1 MKKTRILFV
10 CMGNIC
16 RSPSAE
22 GVMRQ
27 LVNVAGLQ
35 DDIEIDS
42 AGTSA
47 YHIGSPPD
55 ARSQAAAKRR
65 GYDLAAQRARQVSDD
80 DFEHFDLLLAM
91 DKDNL
96 NLLQRHCPA
105 HLQGKLKLM
114 MHFAERSPADEVPDP
129 YSEGPAGF
137 EIVLD
142 YLEDAC
148 NGLLRQLREA
158 V

>member
-1 MKKTRILFV
+1 
-10 CMGNIC
+10 MGNIC

-27 LVNVAGLQ
+27 LVDAAGLQ
-35 DDIEIDS
+35 QQIEIDS

-55 ARSQAAAKRR
+55 ARSQVAAKRR

-96 NLLQRHCPA
+96 NQLQRRCPM
-105 HLQGKLKLM
+105 HLRSKLRLM
-114 MHFAERSPADEVPDP
+114 MHYAEHAQADEVPDP
-129 YSEGPAGF
+129 YSEGAAGF
-137 EIVLD
+137 ELVLD

-148 NGLLRQLREA
+148 NGLLRQLRAAE
-158 V
+158 

>member
-1 MKKTRILFV
+1 
-10 CMGNIC
+10 MGNIC

-22 GVMRQ
+22 GVMRK
-27 LVNVAGLQ
+27 LVDAAGLQ
-35 DDIEIDS
+35 GQIEIDS

-47 YHIGSPPD
+47 YHVGTPPD

-65 GYDLAAQRARQVSDD
+65 GYDLATQRARQVSDA
-80 DFEHFDLLLAM
+80 DFQGFDLLLAM

-96 NLLQRHCPA
+96 NQLQRRCPA
-105 HLQGKLKLM
+105 HLRGKLKLM
-114 MHFAERSPADEVPDP
+114 MQYAEHTQTDEVPDP
-129 YSEGPAGF
+129 YCEGAEGF

-148 NGLLRQLREA
+148 DGLLRRLREDL
-158 V
+158 